1 MILYFRKITLYSRL
15 NFLDHTILSELPD
28 HKFKTILIGLA
39 FSPNLKNNVYE
50 AMRMVD
56 FFDSQLILVHVGSK
70 TKEKEVAIK
79 ELISGFS
86 DDTEKVKIIW
96 REGDPVDVIIKTAN
110 ENKADLIMLGA
121 SPREDFLKFYIGS
134 IARKITRNANCS
146 VLLLIKP
153 SEDLRPCHHVVVN
166 GLKDDKTKQTI
177 LAAFEVSQN
186 LGAQQITIVEEISQQ
201 EVQVVVQDDKTLL
214 KAIKRKEQITKKE
227 HLRVQDILNEVPK
240 EFKSGIHIKTQ
251 PIFGKRGYSIGH
263 YARVKGADLLI
274 MNAPGKTTFWDRIF
288 PHDLEHILAELP
300 TDVLIIR

>member
-1 MILYFRKITLYSRL
+1 MTGLL
-15 NFLDHTILSELPD
+15 D
-28 HKFKTILIGLA
+28 HKFKTILIGVA

-56 FFDSQLILVHVGSK
+56 FFDSNMILVHVGIK
-70 TKEKEVAIK
+70 TKEKEATIK

-96 REGDPVDVIIKTAN
+96 REGNPVDVIIETAKESN
-110 ENKADLIMLGA
+110 ADLIMLGA
-121 SPREDFLKFYIGS
+121 TPREDFLKFYIGS
-134 IARKITRNANCS
+134 IARKITRNAHCS

-177 LAAFEVSQN
+177 FSAFEVAQN
-186 LGAQQITIVEEISQQ
+186 LGAQQLTIVEEISQQ
-201 EVQVVVQDDKTLL
+201 EVQVVIQDDKSLL
-214 KAIKRKEQITKKE
+214 KATKRKEQITKKE
-227 HLRVQDILNEVPK
+227 HLRVQDIVNEVP
-240 EFKSGIHIKTQ
+240 EDFKSGIHIKTQ

-263 YARVKGADLLI
+263 YARVISADLLI
-274 MNAPGKTTFWDRIF
+274 MNAPGKTTFLDRIF
-288 PHDLEHILAELP
+288 PHDIEHILAELP

>member
-1 MILYFRKITLYSRL
+1 MSLAILSFQKLTVYSRPNIFTDFTLL
-15 NFLDHTILSELPD
+15 NELLD
-28 HKFKTILIGLA
+28 HKFKTILIGVA
-39 FSPNLKNNVYE
+39 FSPNLKNNVFE

-56 FFDSQLILVHVGSK
+56 FFDSKMILVHVGTK
-70 TKEKEVAIK
+70 TKEKEATIK

-86 DDTEKVKIIW
+86 DDAEKVKIIW
-96 REGDPVDVIIKTAN
+96 KEGNPVNVI
-110 ENKADLIMLGA
+110 IMLGA
-121 SPREDFLKFYIGS
+121 TPREDFLKFYIGS
-134 IARKITRNANCS
+134 IARKITRNAHCS

-177 LAAFEVSQN
+177 LSAFEVSQN
-186 LGAQQITIVEEISQQ
+186 LGAQQLTIVEEISQQ
-201 EVQVVVQDDKTLL
+201 EVQVVIQDDKSLL
-214 KAIKRKEQITKKE
+214 KATKRKEQLSKKE
-227 HLRVQDILNEVPK
+227 HLRVQDILNEVPQ
-240 EFKSGIHIKTQ
+240 EFKPGIHIKTQ

-263 YARVKGADLLI
+263 YARIIGADLLV